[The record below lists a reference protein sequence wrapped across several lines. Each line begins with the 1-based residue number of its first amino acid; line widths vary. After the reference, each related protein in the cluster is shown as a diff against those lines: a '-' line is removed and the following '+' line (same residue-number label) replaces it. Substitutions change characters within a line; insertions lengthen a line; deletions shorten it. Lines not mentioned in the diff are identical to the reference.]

1 MLSNLFATFTL
12 PIIAGETIERRQK
25 LNGNT

>member
-1 MLSNLFATFTL
+1 MGSFFFATFTL
-12 PIIAGETIERRQK
+12 PIIAGETIERRQE